1 MPSKKEFLLA
11 KTKHF
16 GRHAVQKRAS
26 VAIWGWAWRARGWLR
41 ALQGPQPGPLP
52 LPLPLMCEQ
61 LPPSQLRALW
71 VQGPRSGPPMP
82 QGLAKARPFGKAA
95 LMPRLRLGK
104 GNASPAARLTLGLA
118 CSSAFCGPCPHRRPS
133 DSHSVG
139 EPRTPAPPRW
149 RRAACL
155 SECRRPD
162 KMTQGLA

>member
-95 LMPRLRLGK
+95 LMPRLRLACGSAWL
-104 GNASPAARLTLGLA
+104 GVVLQGQRLACGSANARPRLQLGLLRALPTPAAERL
-118 CSSAFCGPCPHRRPS
+118 AFG
-133 DSHSVG
+133 
-139 EPRTPAPPRW
+139 W
-149 RRAACL
+149 RAANACAPTL
-155 SECRRPD
+155 AQS
-162 KMTQGLA
+162 GLP